1 MDTTISSDIRE
12 DLAPTGVL
20 RASVNL
26 GNPVLAHGAPDSPSG
41 VTIDVSRELA
51 ARLDVPL
58 ELSCFQ
64 AARHSFEAMKEG
76 LGDICFLAIDPAR
89 EDVVAFT
96 AAYAVIEA
104 VFIVP
109 EGAPVRTLTDVDQ
122 PGLRVGVKKGSAY
135 DLFLTR
141 ELTQAE
147 IVRGS
152 DGVAVFSE
160 QQLEVAAGIRQPASD
175 FAARHHMRW

>member
-1 MDTTISSDIRE
+1 MDPTISSDIRE

-20 RASVNL
+20 RASINL
-26 GNPVLAHGAPDSPSG
+26 GNPVLAQGAPDSPSG

-64 AARHSFEAMKEG
+64 AARQSFDAMKEG

-89 EDVVAFT
+89 QDVVAFT

-109 EGAPVRTLTDVDQ
+109 ADASRGHAAVPARLRGGAQGRRVHRRVATTLRPNRCHRRPALPPDGGRARQDRAPGRVR
-122 PGLRVGVKKGSAY
+122 
-135 DLFLTR
+135 
-141 ELTQAE
+141 
-147 IVRGS
+147 
-152 DGVAVFSE
+152 
-160 QQLEVAAGIRQPASD
+160 
-175 FAARHHMRW
+175 